1 MAEDDAGLR
10 DRNVAIATELMER
23 FGHDMDGWYDH
34 LHDDIVMEFPFGA
47 CVGMPT
53 RIEGRAACAAVFQA
67 VCDAVQVQFS
77 NIRISP
83 MADPNRLVAEYTG
96 YSEPG
101 GTIYNQTYISV
112 QEYRDGKMILFR
124 EYWNAV
130 VVRDA
135 FGDLSALA
143 G

>member
-53 RIEGRAACAAVFQA
+53 RIEGRASCAAVFQTVSSA
-67 VCDAVQVQFS
+67 WHRVGNAGC
-77 NIRISP
+77 RMCISRCP
-83 MADPNRLVAEYTG
+83 SCTFNTKKVHKLH
-96 YSEPG
+96 
-101 GTIYNQTYISV
+101 NTY
-112 QEYRDGKMILFR
+112 
-124 EYWNAV
+124 
-130 VVRDA
+130 
-135 FGDLSALA
+135 
-143 G
+143 

>member
-53 RIEGRAACAAVFQA
+53 RIEGRAPCAAVSQN
-67 VCDAVQVQFS
+67 VCDAVQVRFS
-77 NIRISP
+77 IIGITP
-83 MADPNRLVAEYTG
+83 MSDPTLTAPNRKTVVLGRDV
-96 YSEPG
+96 
-101 GTIYNQTYISV
+101 SV
-112 QEYRDGKMILFR
+112 R
-124 EYWNAV
+124 EIPV
-130 VVRDA
+130 GRR
-135 FGDLSALA
+135 FIK
-143 G
+143 